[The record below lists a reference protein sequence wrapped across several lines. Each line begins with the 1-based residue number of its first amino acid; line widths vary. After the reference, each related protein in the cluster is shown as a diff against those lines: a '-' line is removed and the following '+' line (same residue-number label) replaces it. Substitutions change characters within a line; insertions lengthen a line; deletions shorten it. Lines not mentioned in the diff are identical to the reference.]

1 MYYIEF
7 LNKKNITTSTIFIT
21 PSNPS
26 NQLRTNSTTTGVM
39 KRNLPFL
46 FQLVSCANE
55 KLILKPYKHL
65 VLLNTN
71 IKVSLLLLFQHCSN
85 IFIPQL
91 TEHKMWFKEN
101 ERWRVQSFDI
111 VFFLKAFGDRL
122 KNKWWLFLLKNC
134 SVQQKN
140 WFNFLL
146 KTFCNWPNNLYLW
159 KMKIQQ
165 LVEESI
171 LQLAKK
177 NWTMVI
183 FAKKKNLWW
192 SPRSFS
198 PSAFASG
205 PAWWWRA
212 LCL

>member
-46 FQLVSCANE
+46 LQLVSCANE
-55 KLILKPYKHL
+55 KLILKTYKHL

-71 IKVSLLLLFQHCSN
+71 IKVSLLLLVQHCSN
-85 IFIPQL
+85 IFIPPL
-91 TEHKMWFKEN
+91 TKHKMWFKEN

-111 VFFLKAFGDRL
+111 VFFSESLWCSAKKQMMAFL
-122 KNKWWLFLLKNC
+122 AKKNC
-134 SVQQKN
+134 GVQQKN
-140 WFNFLL
+140 WLNFLL

-165 LVEESI
+165 LVEES
-171 LQLAKK
+171 LL
-177 NWTMVI
+177 
-183 FAKKKNLWW
+183 
-192 SPRSFS
+192 
-198 PSAFASG
+198 
-205 PAWWWRA
+205 
-212 LCL
+212 